1 MKRKE
6 YMERL
11 EQLLLVLPYE
21 EREEALQYYN
31 DYFDDAG
38 VENED
43 RVIWELG
50 SPEEVAAKIRAGFA
64 GDYGEYSEQG
74 YEDARFQGAQEIM
87 AESGRTADGWEDTV
101 YDAEI
106 KEETGKARREHGKNT
121 NIWKVIAIVLIILI
135 ASPLILPLGIAALA
149 VIFGLLVA
157 VFAVILAFGVSGF
170 AILFAGIAVV
180 VAGLAKV
187 LIAPAV
193 GILAAGVGC
202 ILLAVGI
209 LLSWLIITLVVKVVP
224 GMIRGIVNYLGTPFR
239 KAGAR

>member
-11 EQLLLVLPYE
+11 EQLLLVLPDE

-43 RVIWELG
+43 RVIRELG

-64 GDYGEYSEQG
+64 GDFGEYSEQG
-74 YEDARFQGAQEIM
+74 YEDVRFQSAQEIM
-87 AESGRTADGWEDTV
+87 AESSKTADGWEDSV
-101 YDAEI
+101 YDAQI
-106 KEETGKARREHGKNT
+106 KEEAKKTRGEHSKST
-121 NIWKVIAIVLIILI
+121 NIWKVIAIVLILLI
-135 ASPLILPLGIAALA
+135 ASPVILPLGIAVLA
-149 VIFGLLVA
+149 VIFGVVVSVVA
-157 VFAVILAFGVSGF
+157 VIFAFGISGF
-170 AILFAGIAVV
+170 AILFAGIAVI

-187 LIAPAV
+187 LITPAV

-202 ILLAVGI
+202 LLLVAGI
-209 LLSWLIITLVVKVVP
+209 LLSWLILTLVVKVVP
-224 GMIRGIVNYLGTPFR
+224 GMIRGIVNFLGTPFR
-239 KAGAR
+239 KAGVR